1 MAKLTAK
8 QESFIAMMT
17 ENEELSRHGFELL
30 LKRADYDQFF
40 DSLQA
45 AGLFDPQH
53 NPAPVPAEEEGYVRI
68 PFWSALNYLAAVAR
82 LSGDRNDLTLANK
95 VMAVLRSVMSWRDSD
110 GQARDNYHTAY
121 KFAEILALVP
131 TVAVTNADLEFIPLW
146 LSSRFE
152 RMLVSKTLSDNVLT
166 RFLASSSADDLDKAV
181 IVLRRCTAVK
191 WRGARDSNPG
201 EGKPVMATDH
211 FWLQKLIRD
220 HARTFGQK
228 IGAKAAQVLVERIRE
243 IFGPRTLPSETYRP
257 AVEDHF
263 QNHAYH
269 EAENCSVEGLRD
281 VLAGWCERNAPA
293 AKAFVEELLKDEQEM
308 LRRIGIYLLGQQMAA
323 WQDLYANFLGPRLFD
338 IGHLHEL
345 HNLLSAHFSVFSDT
359 LKAKTVQAIR
369 EIPLPNQG
377 TDPPRLLKRIQQR
390 WLSAVVGKGYPPA
403 DEWFQA
409 LQVDPKVGA
418 PPEHPDF
425 DAYMQTW
432 VGPGATPYSVAELKA
447 FATAHTIVEKLN
459 AFEDPGTWPGPTMD
473 GLESSLEQAARIDPE
488 PFFEV
493 LPDFLRAKRDFQYR
507 LISGLRQAWTATDRD
522 MQKTADW
529 VLGWPKMMAFF
540 EQLVAQPEF
549 TQGLTVD
556 HRTTNG
562 VASAI
567 ADCLQDGTRNDARAF
582 DPQLLDRSG
591 ALIKTLLEKVK
602 GANEPPEDPM
612 MHTLNSP
619 RGRVIE
625 ALFSQALRACRVDQN
640 STNSHAKAW
649 TDVRPLFETEL
660 AKCKNS
666 NFEFSTSCGQYL
678 AQLDY
683 MDASWTKTNI
693 SRIFPAEFQSNSR
706 CALEG
711 LAFTSFTR
719 SVYGLLVEPGVIDRA
734 LLYDLKGEARRKLVE
749 RIAAAYLWGDESLGS
764 PRFAHLFRVGN
775 LEDLET
781 IARVFWTVRG
791 EKLSAEQKQRVVQYW
806 ERCVQWSRGLPQP
819 PATLFS
825 LLSMLSCYLNSV
837 EGLERE
843 LLETVAPFVYVGHN
857 LYEFVCELQRLVETS
872 PDGVSAVLGKMIEK
886 RIPDYDYKDELKK
899 LLHILVA
906 KGKRQDV
913 ISYTERMRL
922 LPGMQEIF
930 DSLTRAKP

>member
-17 ENEELSRHGFELL
+17 ENEELSRRGFELL
-30 LKRADYDQFF
+30 LKRTDYDQFF
-40 DSLQA
+40 DPLQA
-45 AGLFDPQH
+45 AGLFAPQH
-53 NPAPVPAEEEGYVRI
+53 NPAAVPAEEEGYVRV
-68 PFWSALNYLAAVAR
+68 PYWSALNYLTAVAL
-82 LSGDRNDLTLANK
+82 LSGERNDLQLAKK
-95 VMAVLRSVMSWRDSD
+95 VMTVLRSVLSWRDSE
-110 GQARDNYHTAY
+110 GQPRDNHHTAY

-131 TVAVTNADLEFIPLW
+131 TVAVTPADLEFIPLW

-152 RMLVSKTLSDNVLT
+152 RLLVSKTLGDEVLT
-166 RFLASSSADDLDKAV
+166 RFLASSSADDLNKAV
-181 IVLRRCTAVK
+181 IVLRHCTAVK
-191 WRGARDSNPG
+191 WRGAKESSPG
-201 EGKPVMATDH
+201 KGKPVMAADP

-228 IGAKAAQVLVERIRE
+228 IGMKAAQVFVDRIRE

-269 EAENCSVEGLRD
+269 EAENCSVAGLRD
-281 VLAGWCERNAPA
+281 VLVGWCERDPLT
-293 AKAFVEELLKDEQEM
+293 AKTFVDELLTDELEM
-308 LRRIGIYLLGQQMAA
+308 LRRIGIYLLGQQMPA
-323 WQDLYANFLGPRLFD
+323 WQDLYSKVLGPGLLAT
-338 IGHLHEL
+338 GHLHEL
-345 HNLLSAHFSVFSDT
+345 HNLLNIHFSEFNDA
-359 LKAKTVQAIR
+359 LKAKTVQTIR
-369 EIPLPNQG
+369 EIPLPSRG
-377 TDPPRLLKRIQQR
+377 TDPPRLLKRTQQR
-390 WLSAVVGKGYPPA
+390 WLSAIAGKGYAPA
-403 DEWFQA
+403 DEW
-409 LQVDPKVGA
+409 LQELHEDPKVGP

-459 AFEDPGTWPGPTMD
+459 AFEEPGAWPGPTMD

-507 LISGLRQAWTATDRD
+507 LISGLRQAWTATDLET
-522 MQKTADW
+522 QKAADW
-529 VLGWPKMMAFF
+529 VLGWPKMISFF
-540 EQLVAQPEF
+540 EQLVAEPEF
-549 TQGLTVD
+549 TRGLTAD
-556 HRTTNG
+556 HRATNW

-582 DPQLLDRSG
+582 EPQLLVRTG
-591 ALIKTLLEKVK
+591 ALIKTLLEAVK
-602 GANEPPEDPM
+602 GASEAPEDPM

-625 ALFSQALRACRVDQN
+625 ALFSQALRTCRLDQS
-640 STNSHAKAW
+640 STSSHAKAW
-649 TDVRPLFETEL
+649 TDVRPLFDTEI

-683 MDASWTKTNI
+683 MDASWTKTEI
-693 SRIFPAEFQSNSR
+693 SRIFPEKFPSNSR

-719 SVYGLLVEPGVIDRA
+719 SVYGLLVEPGIIDRA
-734 LLYDLKGEARRKLVE
+734 LLYDFKGEARRKLVE
-749 RIAAAYLWGDESLGS
+749 RVAAAYLWGDESLDS
-764 PRFAHLFRVGN
+764 PRFAYIFKVGN

-781 IARVFWTVRG
+781 IARVFWMVRG
-791 EKLSAEQKQRVVQYW
+791 EKLSAEQKQRVIQYW
-806 ERCVQWSRGLPQP
+806 ERCVLWSRGLPQP
-819 PATLFS
+819 PATLLS

-837 EGLERE
+837 EGSERE

-857 LYEFVCELQRLVETS
+857 IYEFIGELQRLVETS
-872 PDGVSAVLGKMIEK
+872 PDGVNAVVGKMIEK

-899 LLHILVA
+899 LLHLLVA

-930 DSLTRAKP
+930 DSLTRAKA